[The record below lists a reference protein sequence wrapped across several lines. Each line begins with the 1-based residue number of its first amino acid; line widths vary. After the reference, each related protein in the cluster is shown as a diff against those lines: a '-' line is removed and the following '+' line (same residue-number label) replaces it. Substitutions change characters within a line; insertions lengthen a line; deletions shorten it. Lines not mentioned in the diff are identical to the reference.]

1 MVKRQDITPVAQS
14 LLSDVRRR
22 KDNQSVGIN
31 RKQRDR
37 EKKYLKYAY
46 GAKLLMGIGNSML
59 RDSTE
64 KFMNNKEVLENNI
77 KFKQAYSGAVGRHND
92 RMAAKTFEGGED
104 AWYQQKAAK
113 DLTNTFYKTLP
124 TTISGRDREK
134 LIYNETYKA
143 GQALKKAYSEQAD
156 DDNMFL
162 ERIGK
167 GGINA
172 YTDAMKA
179 SRPKNIGAALFR
191 GVKGLFVEDENP
203 FDNSI
208 KANDLMKDAAN
219 VKAYG
224 AYREAGLAPF
234 KSEEKVKSLLALG
247 QSLPTAIASSDIVKI
262 KQYSPLTDK
271 FEEMS
276 FKETIFAD
284 GSSSLVNLS
293 GNEEVQPAEI
303 TQSQAIGRLI
313 KRRPEEFKQFTAQVS
328 ASIPRGDNETLE
340 GYINILADGSTDQ
353 KRLDAEADRI
363 YGRIMLTRNH
373 LMKEKG
379 LTDAQATQISTK
391 MHVTNIEGMTEKSYG
406 GEDLNPQRNLL
417 LGADSYHPALAL
429 VALDEIES
437 NGERATAFNPAIK
450 GMFLKDFNENMDY
463 YNSRLSP
470 SAELRFKKLI
480 NESSVFSVPVG
491 GGNNDQSNK
500 PVANNPPSAS
510 TVEAVLLPEDIQA
523 WKKTQDKRT
532 RKNISALSNEE
543 VVKIYSKE
551 ITEHRNKNGKLSS
564 IKVPKAISIAKLY
577 GPSLRLNE
585 DDRETYLQLNDLS
598 QRYQFLKRKNLI

>member
-22 KDNQSVGIN
+22 KDDQSVGIN
-31 RKQRDR
+31 RR
-37 EKKYLKYAY
+37 ERERERRYLKYAY

-59 RDSTE
+59 RNSTE
-64 KFMNNKEVLENNI
+64 KFMGNKEVLENNI
-77 KFKQAYSGAVGRHND
+77 RFKQAYNGAVGRHND
-92 RMAAKTFEGGED
+92 RMTAKAFEGGED
-104 AWYQQKAAK
+104 AWYQQKAAT

-143 GQALKKAYSEQAD
+143 GQALKKAYAEQAD
-156 DDNMFL
+156 DDSMFL
-162 ERIGK
+162 ERVGK

-208 KANDLMKDAAN
+208 KANELMKDATN

-247 QSLPTAIASSDIVKI
+247 ETLPTGITSSDIVKI
-262 KQYSPLTDK
+262 KQYSPMTDS

-293 GNEEVQPAEI
+293 INEEVQPAEI
-303 TQSQAIGRLI
+303 TQAQAIGRLI

-340 GYINILADGSTDQ
+340 GYNNILADGSTDQ

-379 LTDAQATQISTK
+379 LSDAQATQISTK
-391 MHVTNIEGMTEKSYG
+391 MHVTNIKGLTEKSYG
-406 GEDLNPQRNLL
+406 DEELNPQRNML

-437 NGERATAFNPAIK
+437 NGERATGFNPAIK
-450 GMFLKDFNENMDY
+450 RMFLEDLNDNLDY
-463 YNSRLSP
+463 YDSRLSP
-470 SAELRFKKLI
+470 SAKLRFKKLI
-480 NESSVFSVPVG
+480 DESSVFSVSVG
-491 GGNNDQSNK
+491 GRNDEQRDRSIAK
-500 PVANNPPSAS
+500 NPPPAS
-510 TVEAVLLPEDIQA
+510 SVEAVLLPEDIQA
-523 WKKTQDKRT
+523 WKKTKDRRT
-532 RKNISALSNEE
+532 RRDLQFLSDEE
-543 VVKIYSKE
+543 ILKTHAAE
-551 ITEHRNKNGKLSS
+551 ITQHRNESVKPDFL
-564 IKVPKAISIAKLY
+564 KVPEGLTVATLFQ
-577 GPSLRLNE
+577 PSLRLND
-585 DDRETYLQLNDLS
+585 DDRETYLQLNVN
-598 QRYQFLKRKNLI
+598 QRYQFLKRRNLI